1 MRFWKALYCF
11 SPISK
16 LPISREY
23 CLCLS
28 KETAF
33 CFALICLFVC
43 LFNKKKLSAPYGC
56 PRWVLPPPASFEKNI
71 KKMKM
76 KRPHNKTLLAFWLKT
91 LATGARKRKQKQISR
106 DTALWEHGYIYIS
119 FARYN
124 RSIIKSSVRILKTKR
139 VSVSREEWI
148 WSLQVK
154 MCTTLTISNRQ
165 TKPKRKENFFFNIKE
180 VRQP

>member
-16 LPISREY
+16 LPISGKY

-33 CFALICLFVC
+33 CFALICLLVC
-43 LFNKKKLSAPYGC
+43 LIRRN
-56 PRWVLPPPASFEKNI
+56 WVLPMGSPGEYSHPLPHSKKILQKWKWSVHTI
-71 KKMKM
+71 KLCSPFGL
-76 KRPHNKTLLAFWLKT
+76 RPKQQVLESENKYPVTLLYESMA
-91 LATGARKRKQKQISR
+91 
-106 DTALWEHGYIYIS
+106 IYIS
-119 FARYN
+119 FVRYN

-165 TKPKRKENFFFNIKE
+165 TKPKRKENFFFDIKE